1 MQISRPMARAALQ
14 GHELMPRTRGGGV
27 AGIDYED
34 EHEAFAAS
42 RSSDY
47 IYESGNEAAFDALD
61 SHAETIEGD
70 AKLPLVITGSTGCGK
85 SALLANW
92 VNRRRKMKHRD
103 EFLFQ
108 HFVGC
113 SPRSKQL
120 AHLLYRLESALKEHF
135 QLREMEVPTSEER
148 LRWSLNRFLAAA
160 AKKQFPARIV
170 IVMDAVNRLRGESS
184 AADTLH
190 WLPTELPQGVR
201 IIVSTVELEQNGS
214 LPDDFYDEGS
224 RVHRTYT
231 ELRRRKC
238 PTIRLQPLSVE
249 VRHLIIGS
257 FLKVNQQA
265 LQSLEQAQQFRL
277 VTAKASSQPLF
288 LRTILY
294 ALRLGFEMSE
304 VPVDQQIDV
313 CLAAETSSQLIARV
327 LELCSDYVD
336 LTLVS
341 TETEPPSPALQRV
354 AGTTNQ
360 PTRDE
365 SDAANI
371 FARVLT
377 ALFASRHG
385 LSDAE
390 MWGIVELATS
400 DPLPLEQRECIRRVL
415 RDYTFSVNGLRNFSH
430 EDYAVVVYNEYIR
443 SPEVHVRAHQ
453 LMARYFGKL
462 PPCDRKLDAL
472 PYHLEVSGSWSRLR
486 AALVDVQ
493 MFRLW
498 WTAAH
503 KTEFLNLWASLTACS
518 NTGAPI
524 RKLVTGEFDDT
535 MRCAQ
540 PPRPCLDVVDEYV
553 RSVDDYKFVHSP
565 SDDELA
571 SVILHI
577 ADFMLEFATL
587 SLEEAADVPQFVH
600 PTIPN
605 EDLASLGVPFL
616 SRDKDGNSVLNTPHV
631 EASTDKGSLGAKPT
645 AMDTPMKVNEEIPL
659 CSTYFYHRWM
669 WIQFPWVS
677 LANCGERFLQGVA
690 HQTRQEQNGAAPGK
704 SIEGRLSVVDS
715 KVKPAES
722 QLMASCSRN
731 LSSAQMA
738 AAAAAA
744 IVGARL
750 PEIRTFSPGKEPG
763 NLHIVPGPIAAAA
776 INRSAQ
782 KCKVSS
788 KQSTNQ
794 DRLTGKESL
803 ESKTGYIDHF
813 AVRVEQLR
821 TNIGS
826 YRSELDQLRQERV
839 NLGRVFNRTHDEM
852 LELSKMHLSTSDLE
866 AKLNRLVRRLE
877 QTIRGHK
884 MAKLLYKNYE
894 CVKLMCERHPAHSQA
909 LIGELEA
916 KLTQDTL
923 FIREV
928 RQRLRETTF
937 ESHDFA
943 ANNKVLQ
950 HAAQEMTVLQN
961 DMLVQR
967 IRQREHLQSMSVKE
981 AELNQQREKEIS
993 PKLTDS
999 LVNDGSTKRD
1009 VRISGS
1015 ENGIQGRPPKRIVG
1029 RNQNAY
1035 LRREVLD
1042 QGSCLSATEDA
1053 SDGILLDLAS
1063 CWEEYADLIRKR
1075 TFITDIKE
1083 FFGKFYNAQ
1092 TLQTQMRSLHNA
1104 AELRQRELKRTLNI
1118 VEAELEQVRYDSQSI
1133 VGSNSR
1139 EARELQIRLSVQL
1152 GHHKHARETALAA
1165 ERLRQAAFGGIKH
1178 VCTTLGIPPP
1188 DQDTPV
1194 NEIIH
1199 QVESVLEALME
1210 EKDKTAQKIGDPHQ
1224 SNFRETS
1231 SGYEKLMRAPE
1242 LDAAL
1247 EQFETPKALIAHR
1260 LPAKAPDETRMLHED
1275 PDSNPVVDDGEFSKD
1290 CVQAVRICDLTGDIA
1305 TRSDVKRE
1313 AHKNVRAVQRRLARL
1328 SPQ

>member
-1 MQISRPMARAALQ
+1 MAELIPPNARSAVRAALQ
-14 GHELMPRTRGGGV
+14 GHEMMPKTRGGGV
-27 AGIDYED
+27 AGTDYED

-47 IYESGNEAAFDALD
+47 IYESGNEAAFEALD

-70 AKLPLVITGSTGCGK
+70 VKLPLVITGSTGCGK

-120 AHLLYRLESALKEHF
+120 AHLLYRLEAALKEHF

-170 IVMDAVNRLRGESS
+170 IVLDAVNRLRGESS

-201 IIVSTVELEQNGS
+201 IIVSTVELEQYGS
-214 LPDDFYDEGS
+214 LPDDLYDEGS
-224 RVHRTYT
+224 RIHRTYT

-294 ALRLGFEMSE
+294 ALRLGFEMSDA
-304 VPVDQQIDV
+304 PIDQQIDL
-313 CLAAETSSQLIARV
+313 CLAAEASSELIARV
-327 LELCSDYVD
+327 LEMCSDYVD
-336 LTLVS
+336 S
-341 TETEPPSPALQRV
+341 TCMSTDATSTVVPAASRISSMKGNKVHVNDL
-354 AGTTNQ
+354 A
-360 PTRDE
+360 P
-365 SDAANI
+365 NI
-371 FARVLT
+371 LARVLT
-377 ALFASRHG
+377 ALYASRHG
-385 LSDAE
+385 LSDIE
-390 MWGIVELATS
+390 MWGIVELATG
-400 DPLPLEQRECIRRVL
+400 DPLPSEQRECIRRVL
-415 RDYTFSVNGLRNFSH
+415 RDFTFSVNGLRNFSH
-430 EDYAVVVYNEYIR
+430 EDYAAVVYDEYIR
-443 SPEVHVRAHQ
+443 APEVHVRAHQ

-472 PYHLEVSGSWSRLR
+472 PYHLEVSGSWPRLR

-498 WTAAH
+498 WTPAH

-518 NTGAPI
+518 NPGAPI

-535 MRCAQ
+535 MRCTQ
-540 PPRPCLDVVDEYV
+540 PSRPCLDIVEEYV
-553 RSVDDYKFVHSP
+553 RSVDEYKFTHSP

-571 SVILHI
+571 AVILRI

-587 SLEEAADVPQFVH
+587 SLEEAADVPQFIH
-600 PTIPN
+600 PSIPN
-605 EDLASLGVPFL
+605 DDLASLGVPFL
-616 SRDKDGNSVLNTPHV
+616 SRDKDGNSVLNTPFV
-631 EASTDKGSLGAKPT
+631 EITSDKGTISSKQC
-645 AMDTPMKVNEEIPL
+645 MDVPMKVNEEIPL

-677 LANCGERFLQGVA
+677 LANCGERFLKGVT
-690 HQTRQEQNGAAPGK
+690 QRSRQEQNGNSGL
-704 SIEGRLSVVDS
+704 IRVVKDKHEVNITS
-715 KVKPAES
+715 
-722 QLMASCSRN
+722 LNGMNDILTSRGAGTSTN
-731 LSSAQMA
+731 PRGHSTALTA

-744 IVGARL
+744 IVGAKL
-750 PEIRTFSPGKEPG
+750 PEIRTFSNGIEPG
-763 NLHIVPGPIAAAA
+763 SSAIVPGPAAAAA
-776 INRSAQ
+776 IARSAS
-782 KCKVSS
+782 KCKSSSS
-788 KQSTNQ
+788 KKGHDLKSSSYQNNS
-794 DRLTGKESL
+794 RSFV
-803 ESKTGYIDHF
+803 DHF
-813 AVRVEQLR
+813 ANKLQQLR
-821 TNIGS
+821 DNIGS
-826 YRSELDQLRQERV
+826 YRNELDQLRQERV
-839 NLGRVFNRTHDEM
+839 ALDRIYNRTHDEAR
-852 LELSKMHLSTSDLE
+852 ELSKMHLSTSDLE
-866 AKLNRLVRRLE
+866 AKLTRLVERLE
-877 QTIRGHK
+877 QTMRGHK

-909 LIGELEA
+909 LIDELEA

-923 FIREV
+923 FIKEV
-928 RQRLRETTF
+928 QQRLRENTF

-943 ANNKVLQ
+943 ANNKILQ
-950 HAAQEMTVLQN
+950 RAAQDMTVLQN

-967 IRQREHLQSMSVKE
+967 IRQREHLQ
-981 AELNQQREKEIS
+981 
-993 PKLTDS
+993 
-999 LVNDGSTKRD
+999 
-1009 VRISGS
+1009 RISLRTDYIAKLKPKNKNAADNLCKS
-1015 ENGIQGRPPKRIVG
+1015 PRDYRNGQAQGRAQYRGPRAP
-1029 RNQNAY
+1029 Q
-1035 LRREVLD
+1035 LDCD
-1042 QGSCLSATEDA
+1042 QGNSSSSVGNRPSGLVV
-1053 SDGILLDLAS
+1053 DLANN
-1063 CWEEYADLIRKR
+1063 WESHAELIRKR
-1075 TFITDIKE
+1075 TFITDVKE
-1083 FFGKFYNAQ
+1083 FFFKFYNAQ
-1092 TLQTQMRSLHNA
+1092 TLQTQMRALHNA
-1104 AELRQRELKRTLNI
+1104 AETRQRELKKVLSH
-1118 VEAELEQVRYDSQSI
+1118 VETELEQVRYDSQSI

-1139 EARELQIRLSVQL
+1139 EARELQTRLGSQL
-1152 GHHKHARETALAA
+1152 GRHKHARETALAA
-1165 ERLRQAAFGGIKH
+1165 ERLRQAAFGGVKH

-1210 EKDKTAQKIGDPHQ
+1210 EKDKTAQKMGDPHQ
-1224 SNFRETS
+1224 PNFRDTTP
-1231 SGYEKLMRAPE
+1231 GYDKLMRAPE

-1260 LPAKAPDETRMLHED
+1260 LPAKAPEESRNIHED
-1275 PDSNPVVDDGEFSKD
+1275 PEFDTNTDEGACATSM
-1290 CVQAVRICDLTGDIA
+1290 LTFFHVFNIGGIKC
-1305 TRSDVKRE
+1305 RSDVKRE
-1313 AHKNVRAVQRRLARL
+1313 AQKNLRAEQRRLARL

>member
-1 MQISRPMARAALQ
+1 MHLSRPMARAALQ

-70 AKLPLVITGSTGCGK
+70 VKLPLVITGSTGCGK

-201 IIVSTVELEQNGS
+201 IIVSTVELEQYGS

-231 ELRRRKC
+231 ELRRRRC

-257 FLKVNQQA
+257 FLKANQQA

-341 TETEPPSPALQRV
+341 TDGETPATQQKNTAVSNRSLRHD
-354 AGTTNQ
+354 GDTT
-360 PTRDE
+360 
-365 SDAANI
+365 NI

-430 EDYAVVVYNEYIR
+430 EDYAVVVYNENIR

-472 PYHLEVSGSWSRLR
+472 PYHLEVSGSWTKLR

-498 WTAAH
+498 WTSAH

-518 NTGAPI
+518 NTGAQI
-524 RKLVTGEFDDT
+524 RKLVTGEFDET

-540 PPRPCLDVVDEYV
+540 PPRPCLDIVEEYV

-571 SVILHI
+571 RVILCI

-631 EASTDKGSLGAKPT
+631 EVSNDKGSLGSKPT

-677 LANCGERFLQGVA
+677 LANCGERFLKGVA
-690 HQTRQEQNGAAPGK
+690 HQTRQEQNGLTVGLISRHTGNVAD
-704 SIEGRLSVVDS
+704 GRLSNLDNINTI
-715 KVKPAES
+715 KNPES
-722 QLMASCSRN
+722 ALMASHGRN
-731 LSSAQMA
+731 LSSAAAA

-763 NLHIVPGPIAAAA
+763 NAHIVPGPIAAAA
-776 INRSAQ
+776 ISRSAH
-782 KCKVSS
+782 KCKISS
-788 KQSTNQ
+788 KHSASNI
-794 DRLTGKESL
+794 ESGDAFS
-803 ESKTGYIDHF
+803 SKKGYIDHF
-813 AVRVEQLR
+813 ALKVQQLR
-821 TNIGS
+821 INIGS

-839 NLGRVFNRTHDEM
+839 ALGRMYSRTHDEM
-852 LELSKMHLSTSDLE
+852 SELSKMHLSTSDLE
-866 AKLNRLVRRLE
+866 AKLNRLVKRLE

-909 LIGELEA
+909 LIDELEA

-928 RQRLRETTF
+928 QQRLRETTF

-967 IRQREHLQSMSVKE
+967 IRQREHLQSMSLREV
-981 AELNQQREKEIS
+981 ELNRQRETKTTSEAFERG
-993 PKLTDS
+993 PCLTDS
-999 LVNDGSTKRD
+999 VRQESKYSKFEGEVFCQERGRKHNRARRGVQNTHLRRD
-1009 VRISGS
+1009 V
-1015 ENGIQGRPPKRIVG
+1015 
-1029 RNQNAY
+1029 
-1035 LRREVLD
+1035 D
-1042 QGSCLSATEDA
+1042 QGARPSVTEDR
-1053 SDGILLDLAS
+1053 SDGVLFELAA
-1063 CWEEYADLIRKR
+1063 CWEDYADLIRKR

-1092 TLQTQMRSLHNA
+1092 TLQMQMRALHNA
-1104 AELRQRELKRTLNI
+1104 AEMRQRELKKTLSI

-1139 EARELQIRLSVQL
+1139 EARELQTRLSAQL

-1224 SNFRETS
+1224 SNFRES
-1231 SGYEKLMRAPE
+1231 SPGYEKLMRAPE

-1247 EQFETPKALIAHR
+1247 EQFEMPKALIAHR
-1260 LPAKAPDETRMLHED
+1260 LPAKAPDETRILHED
-1275 PDSNPVVDDGEFSKD
+1275 LDTTIFDDGKF
-1290 CVQAVRICDLTGDIA
+1290 
-1305 TRSDVKRE
+1305 
-1313 AHKNVRAVQRRLARL
+1313 HKL
-1328 SPQ
+1328 SL

>member
-1 MQISRPMARAALQ
+1 MADPLPSKNRSAVRAALQ
-14 GHELMPRTRGGGV
+14 GHETMPKTRGGGV
-27 AGIDYED
+27 AGTDYGD

-47 IYESGNEAAFDALD
+47 IYESGNEAAFEALD

-70 AKLPLVITGSTGCGK
+70 VKLPLVITGSTGCGK

-170 IVMDAVNRLRGESS
+170 IVLDAVNRLRGESS

-201 IIVSTVELEQNGS
+201 IIVSTVELEQSNLLS
-214 LPDDFYDEGS
+214 EDLYDEGS
-224 RVHRTYT
+224 RIHRTYT

-294 ALRLGFEMSE
+294 ALRLGFEMSDA
-304 VPVDQQIDV
+304 PIDQQIDS
-313 CLAAETSSQLIARV
+313 CLAAETSSELIACV
-327 LELCSDYVD
+327 LEMCSEYVD
-336 LTLVS
+336 STCTTVDTSMSPAPVSKS
-341 TETEPPSPALQRV
+341 TELEAREIVP
-354 AGTTNQ
+354 
-360 PTRDE
+360 
-365 SDAANI
+365 NI
-371 FARVLT
+371 LARVLT
-377 ALFASRHG
+377 ALYASRHG
-385 LSDAE
+385 LSDME
-390 MWGIVELATS
+390 MWGIVELATG
-400 DPLPLEQRECIRRVL
+400 DTLPSEQRECIRRVL
-415 RDYTFSVNGLRNFSH
+415 RDFTFSVNGLRNFSH
-430 EDYAVVVYNEYIR
+430 EDYAAVVYNEYIR
-443 SPEVHVRAHQ
+443 VPEVHVRAHQ

-472 PYHLEVSGSWSRLR
+472 PYHLEVSGSWPRLR

-498 WTAAH
+498 WTPAH

-518 NTGAPI
+518 NPGAPI

-535 MRCAQ
+535 MRCTQ
-540 PPRPCLDVVDEYV
+540 PPRPCLDIVEEYV
-553 RSVDDYKFVHSP
+553 RSVDEYKFTHSP

-571 SVILHI
+571 TVILRI

-587 SLEEAADVPQFVH
+587 SLEEAADVPQFIH
-600 PTIPN
+600 PSIPN
-605 EDLASLGVPFL
+605 DDLASLGVPFL
-616 SRDKDGNSVLNTPHV
+616 SRDKDGNSVLNTPFV
-631 EASTDKGSLGAKPT
+631 ETTGEKGAVSGKPS
-645 AMDTPMKVNEEIPL
+645 AVDVPMKVNEEIPL

-677 LANCGERFLQGVA
+677 LANCGERFLKGVT
-690 HQTRQEQNGAAPGK
+690 QRSRQEQNSSSGSTKAAK
-704 SIEGRLSVVDS
+704 DS
-715 KVKPAES
+715 QQCQMSSLVNINE
-722 QLMASCSRN
+722 L
-731 LSSAQMA
+731 LSSRATRGSAQEQSTALTA

-744 IVGARL
+744 IVGAKL
-750 PEIRTFSPGKEPG
+750 PEIRKFSNGVEPG
-763 NLHIVPGPIAAAA
+763 SSAIVPGPAAAAA
-776 INRSAQ
+776 IARSAS
-782 KCKVSS
+782 KCRTSS
-788 KQSTNQ
+788 KKGSDIKALACEN
-794 DRLTGKESL
+794 DSRSFV
-803 ESKTGYIDHF
+803 DHF
-813 AVRVEQLR
+813 ANKLQLLR
-821 TNIGS
+821 DDIAS
-826 YRSELDQLRQERV
+826 YRNELDQLRQERV
-839 NLGRVFNRTHDEM
+839 ALHQIFNRTHDEAR
-852 LELSKMHLSTSDLE
+852 ELSKMHLSTSDLE
-866 AKLNRLVRRLE
+866 VKLTRLVERLE
-877 QTIRGHK
+877 QTMRGHK

-909 LIGELEA
+909 LIDELEA

-923 FIREV
+923 FIKEV
-928 RQRLRETTF
+928 QQRLRENTF

-943 ANNKVLQ
+943 ANNKILQ
-950 HAAQEMTVLQN
+950 RAAQDMTVLQN

-967 IRQREHLQSMSVKE
+967 IRQREHLQ
-981 AELNQQREKEIS
+981 
-993 PKLTDS
+993 
-999 LVNDGSTKRD
+999 
-1009 VRISGS
+1009 RISLRAEYLAQQKQVSNGPTDPLKASDASACKPAGDRIHVKGS
-1015 ENGIQGRPPKRIVG
+1015 G
-1029 RNQNAY
+1029 RNQYRGPRSELGSDCNEQGNISLNAAN
-1035 LRREVLD
+1035 RP
-1042 QGSCLSATEDA
+1042 S
-1053 SDGILLDLAS
+1053 GIISDLANN
-1063 CWEEYADLIRKR
+1063 WESHAELIRKR
-1075 TFITDIKE
+1075 TFITDVKE
-1083 FFGKFYNAQ
+1083 FFFKFYNAQ
-1092 TLQTQMRSLHNA
+1092 TLQTQMRALHNA
-1104 AELRQRELKRTLNI
+1104 AETRQRELKKVLTH

-1139 EARELQIRLSVQL
+1139 EARELQTRLGTQL
-1152 GHHKHARETALAA
+1152 GRHKHARETALAA
-1165 ERLRQAAFGGIKH
+1165 ERLRQAAFGGVKH

-1210 EKDKTAQKIGDPHQ
+1210 EKDKTAQKMGDPHQ
-1224 SNFRETS
+1224 PTFRDTTP
-1231 SGYEKLMRAPE
+1231 GYDKLMRAPE

-1260 LPAKAPDETRMLHED
+1260 LPAKAPDESRAMHDEM
-1275 PDSNPVVDDGEFSKD
+1275 
-1290 CVQAVRICDLTGDIA
+1290 DLDINA
-1305 TRSDVKRE
+1305 DEGGIKCRNEVKRE
-1313 AHKNVRAVQRRLARL
+1313 AQKSLRAEQRRLARL